1 MESTIRV
8 INKALSDI
16 DDVLKTRKDLLKLC
30 AIYDQVQSDLNIGH
44 SEDMILRNKVFVP
57 YVNEA
62 LEKETRIKRAMV
74 SAFTEVPTLKNLC
87 ERELGKICPPDQVTE
102 TDVFTVMLTFGGG
115 HFDHV
120 LRHYGYLN
128 S

>member
-8 INKALSDI
+8 INKALLDI
-16 DDVLKTRKDLLKLC
+16 DCVLETHKDLLKLF
-30 AIYDQVQSDLNIGH
+30 AIYEQVQSDLNISH

-57 YVNEA
+57 YVNETQKR
-62 LEKETRIKRAMV
+62 EDRIKRAMV

-87 ERELGKICPPDQVTE
+87 VTELSKICPPDQVRE
-102 TDVFTVMLTFGGG
+102 IDSFTVAMAYSENNFA
-115 HFDHV
+115 HV
-120 LRHYGYLN
+120 LRHYGYLK